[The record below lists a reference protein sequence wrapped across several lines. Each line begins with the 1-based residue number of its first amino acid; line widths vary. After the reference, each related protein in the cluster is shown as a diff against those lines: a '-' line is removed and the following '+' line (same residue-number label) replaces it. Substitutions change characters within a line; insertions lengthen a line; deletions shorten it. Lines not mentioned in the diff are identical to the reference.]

1 MVGRNRAA
9 STREGG
15 RFQED
20 NDSKKLVNHN
30 PLLGYSESRK
40 KGRSERRM
48 ESGIFQSRRRD
59 RVKNGERGNL
69 AVSRQSQNFPGL
81 ISCKKK
87 RKIKRKVSG
96 E

>member
-1 MVGRNRAA
+1 MVQNEQKV
-9 STREGG
+9 RE
-15 RFQED
+15 RECVF
-20 NDSKKLVNHN
+20 KRKLKAKRVVNQN
-30 PLLGYSESRK
+30 PLLGNSKARK
-40 KGRSERRM
+40 KGRSEKRM

-59 RVKNGERGNL
+59 GVKNGERGNL